1 MKWITK
7 IVLVGGCAAGLAVGL
22 AAAQERD
29 PLQVWRGL
37 RQRFDVDL
45 DGRISRAEYT
55 RAPAVFRRLDKN
67 RDGYLTEADFQPSTE
82 AAPTV
87 TEVANTATAEQ
98 LEYFESKVRPV
109 LAQNCF
115 ECHNPDQGRVK
126 GSFRA
131 DSRQALLTG
140 GPSGPALVPGDVEG
154 SLLIKAVRYGDEDYA
169 MPPKQKLPEEQ
180 IKILEDWVRMGAPW
194 PSAPA
199 EAEPAMQSYKIEY
212 DYEAARRDHWAFQPL
227 QSTEPPQ
234 AKESKWSQHPI
245 DRFLYA
251 AMEAKGVRPVQDA
264 DKRTW
269 LRRVTL
275 DLTGLPP
282 NPEDYAAF
290 EADRSPQAYETVV
303 DRLLASPAYGERF
316 GRHWLD
322 VARYAESSGKESNVA
337 YPHAWRYRDWVVQ
350 AFQED
355 KPYNEFLTEQLAGDL
370 LPATD
375 PTEQALNVIATG
387 YLALGPKSHNARDRQ
402 QFQLDVAD
410 EQIDTISQGMLGLT
424 ISCARCHDHKF
435 DPIPIEDYYALAG
448 ILLSTDTRYGTPR
461 AQGNN
466 HPGELVALPKDAQV
480 PNGPTMTP
488 LVQAALERLRTTV
501 ERQAERVAEENMKA
515 RTGVDAQAEPINRV
529 RQRALE
535 QQTAVL
541 NELFSRFDDQG
552 RANEKNRT
560 AMGAVEGRARDIA
573 VLQRGELDKPG
584 AVVER
589 GFLTVL
595 QPYGDPAITKGS
607 GRQELAQWITSES
620 NPLTARV
627 WVNRVWSHLFGD
639 GLVSTVDN
647 FGLSG
652 QKPDHSELLDYLA
665 RTFMAD
671 GWSTK
676 ALVRRIVLTRAY
688 RLASS
693 DDPRSLAVDPEVV
706 TLWRYPERR
715 LEAEAIRDSMLY
727 AAGLLE
733 TTPPTGSNSAFLEGV
748 LRNEQ
753 VTALVQ
759 DRRPVRSMY
768 LPMLRDQLPEALAV
782 FDMADP
788 SFVVGRREETNV
800 ATQALFLM
808 NDPTVLEAS
817 DALASKLLAAPGNDV
832 QRIGVAFERVLGRMP
847 SSSEAQ
853 AVERFLA
860 DFDAQVSSPQGSP
873 SQVSPSQGASQPR
886 RARATRLG
894 AAGSAAPTDPRLVA
908 WSAFVQ
914 TLFQSA
920 EFRFLG

>member
-1 MKWITK
+1 
-7 IVLVGGCAAGLAVGL
+7 
-22 AAAQERD
+22 
-29 PLQVWRGL
+29 
-37 RQRFDVDL
+37 
-45 DGRISRAEYT
+45 
-55 RAPAVFRRLDKN
+55 
-67 RDGYLTEADFQPSTE
+67 
-82 AAPTV
+82 
-87 TEVANTATAEQ
+87 
-98 LEYFESKVRPV
+98 
-109 LAQNCF
+109 
-115 ECHNPDQGRVK
+115 
-126 GSFRA
+126 
-131 DSRQALLTG
+131 
-140 GPSGPALVPGDVEG
+140 
-154 SLLIKAVRYGDEDYA
+154 
-169 MPPKQKLPEEQ
+169 
-180 IKILEDWVRMGAPW
+180 
-194 PSAPA
+194 
-199 EAEPAMQSYKIEY
+199 
-212 DYEAARRDHWAFQPL
+212 
-227 QSTEPPQ
+227 
-234 AKESKWSQHPI
+234 
-245 DRFLYA
+245 
-251 AMEAKGVRPVQDA
+251 
-264 DKRTW
+264 
-269 LRRVTL
+269 VTL

-290 EADRSPQAYETVV
+290 EADRSSQAYETVV
-303 DRLLASPAYGERF
+303 DRLLSSPAYGERF

-488 LVQAALERLRTTV
+488 LVQAALERVRTTV

-595 QPYGDPAITKGS
+595 QPYGEPAITKGS

-652 QKPDHSELLDYLA
+652 QKPDHPELLDYLA
-665 RTFMAD
+665 RTFMED

-676 ALVRRIVLTRAY
+676 ALVRRIVLTRTY

-693 DDPRSLAVDPEVV
+693 DDPRNMAVDPEVV

-768 LPMLRDQLPEALAV
+768 LPMLRDQMPEALAV

-800 ATQALFLM
+800 ATQALFMM

-817 DALASKLLAAPGNDV
+817 DALAQKLLAVAGNDA
-832 QRIGVAFERVLGRMP
+832 QRIVIAFERVLGRHP

-860 DFDAQVSSPQGSP
+860 DFDAQSS
-873 SQVSPSQGASQPR
+873 SQQGASQPR
-886 RARATRLG
+886 RARVARLG
-894 AAGSAAPTDPRLVA
+894 AAGPAAPADPRLVA